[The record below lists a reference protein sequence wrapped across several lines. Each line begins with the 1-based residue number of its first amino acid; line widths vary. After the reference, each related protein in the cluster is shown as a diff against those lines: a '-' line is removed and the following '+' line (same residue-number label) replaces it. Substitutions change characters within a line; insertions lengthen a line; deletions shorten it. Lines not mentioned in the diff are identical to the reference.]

1 MQKKTFITPFIF
13 LSLLF
18 GTLFPTN
25 IALAA
30 NEPSA
35 ENPWCI
41 IQQDGTAGECFATAA
56 TCGPA
61 SGGMGC
67 ENYNKFKP
75 AIQKSFEN
83 AASLPKKATDAILT
97 GVSGLIMDGIALI
110 AQWINEI
117 AAIFLTQMA
126 YILDAAIDVTI
137 KSSTYAELAVVNIG
151 WTAVRDFSNMF
162 FIFALLYIAILTIL
176 GLAGSNTKRWVAH
189 LIIGALLINFS
200 LFATKVVI
208 DAGNVLAVGFWEKLK
223 SDQGSEEI
231 NSAAAH
237 FMQGFKIQSAY
248 SNTDAKA
255 NGGAGETLPMDSS
268 TRALIFFGG
277 AIMMFIAGYLFLAG
291 AIMMI
296 VRTVTLILLMIFS
309 PFAFLG
315 FSLPKGGGFAHTWL
329 NKLIGSTFVAPAFI
343 FMLYLNALIISSLD
357 DEKLASAAGSNA
369 SAAFLGSAA
378 NFPVI
383 LNFVTMAILLLSS
396 MTVANAVSSGAG
408 TQAGSLSKKLLGY
421 GGGLAVGAAGI
432 AGGRLGRQV
441 GGSLGRV
448 AQNSK
453 AVQRLAAKDNLVLR
467 NFGRAV
473 QKTGQKMSE
482 GTWDVRNTGAIK
494 TANKGLALTNTGI
507 TLQGTGEASKKSFT
521 THGGLV
527 GGAVAAGTT
536 AALRKAGAKEWVDQ
550 EPLRFRGS
558 KNEEELIKEAK
569 ERFKGNP
576 KAQELFLKD
585 HGVQLDAARNKEI
598 SNEIKREERKKENVK
613 DIEERLKTQ
622 AGVDLKEI
630 GKMKPEEIE
639 ALNKKIEE
647 NMGQMAPDVADKFVK
662 EFSGALEKISGKE
675 YADMG
680 QNFLNLALVQRAAN
694 GKHLAEVNTRLS
706 DGTMVMDKPQEYSDK
721 LAQTVFT
728 RGTDGGKSW
737 MRNQMR
743 QGNSSL
749 TIDGAGELN
758 KALAIAD
765 EDEREKSIRNAMSFM
780 SHDQVAGL
788 QNDQLLALDPYL
800 TDGHYK
806 AMGTKKRTELKKL
819 IEDRDTAQKAAITAQ
834 TQAAQAAKDA
844 AEKTKRDAALD
855 AESKLV

>member
-1 MQKKTFITPFIF
+1 MKRMQKKTLITPFIF

-18 GTLFPTN
+18 GALFPTSV
-25 IALAA
+25 ALAA
-30 NEPSA
+30 NEPSP

-41 IQQDGTAGECFATAA
+41 VQQDGTAGECFATAA
-56 TCGPA
+56 ICGPA
-61 SGGMGC
+61 SGGAGC
-67 ENYNKFKP
+67 ENYNDFKP
-75 AIQKSFEN
+75 AIQQSYEN
-83 AASLPKKATDAILT
+83 AASLPERVTNAALSGI
-97 GVSGLIMDGIALI
+97 SGLVMDGIALI
-110 AQWINEI
+110 AEWINGI

-126 YILDAAIDVTI
+126 YILDASIDITI
-137 KSSTYAELAVVNIG
+137 KSSVYANLAVVNIG

-223 SDQGSEEI
+223 SQQGSEEI

-237 FMQGFKIQSAY
+237 FLQGFKIQTVY

-255 NGGAGETLPMDSS
+255 NGGAGETLKLDSS
-268 TRALIFFGG
+268 TRAMIFLGG

-309 PFAFLG
+309 PFAFLS
-315 FSLPKGGGFAHTWL
+315 FSLPKFNGFAHTWI

-357 DEKLASAAGSNA
+357 DEKLTSAAGSNA

-378 NFPVI
+378 NFAVI

-396 MTVANAVSSGAG
+396 ITVANAVSSGAG
-408 TQAGSLSKKLLGY
+408 TQAGSWSKKLLGY

-441 GGSLGRV
+441 GGSIGRV

-482 GTWDVRNTGAIK
+482 GTWDVRNTGAVR

-507 TLQGTGEASKKSFT
+507 TLQGTGEASKKSFA
-521 THGGLV
+521 THGGVV

-536 AALRKAGAKEWVDQ
+536 AALRKVGAKEWVDQ

-585 HGVQLDAARNKEI
+585 HGVQLDALRNKGTKTEI
-598 SNEIKREERKKENVK
+598 DRAMAKDEAKKEIKEKTARFQELEKLQKEGRMTPEAAKIEGEEIAKSVEKAMKNLTSFERAELAEEHGGNSIFTRNLSKNDLAQINKLEADGKYTPGKSPTNTVAQTIMKDGEAKLEMQSYLMNSDTQGKLLHLNDTELQEEIQKNGAKEAFERRLAEAKKSKERVTDVAQAYDQATK
-613 DIEERLKTQ
+613 EQAERLK
-622 AGVDLKEI
+622 K
-630 GKMKPEEIE
+630 
-639 ALNKKIEE
+639 
-647 NMGQMAPDVADKFVK
+647 
-662 EFSGALEKISGKE
+662 
-675 YADMG
+675 
-680 QNFLNLALVQRAAN
+680 
-694 GKHLAEVNTRLS
+694 AE
-706 DGTMVMDKPQEYSDK
+706 
-721 LAQTVFT
+721 
-728 RGTDGGKSW
+728 
-737 MRNQMR
+737 
-743 QGNSSL
+743 
-749 TIDGAGELN
+749 
-758 KALAIAD
+758 
-765 EDEREKSIRNAMSFM
+765 
-780 SHDQVAGL
+780 
-788 QNDQLLALDPYL
+788 
-800 TDGHYK
+800 
-806 AMGTKKRTELKKL
+806 
-819 IEDRDTAQKAAITAQ
+819 
-834 TQAAQAAKDA
+834 QAAKEA
-844 AEKTKRDAALD
+844 TKSSAEA
-855 AESKLV
+855 SMV